1 MYNVHN
7 DIVFSCNKTPERT
20 ILFSQGEI
28 FSSTVKLEINFLLK
42 PQIYFTV
49 FDRLI
54 SALDNCE
61 TYSYHCGCFQLFNFC
76 YLLNMLH
83 LDPEPDTTPHLLLEQ
98 YLNPLNVET
107 SQYLYHH
114 HF

>member
-1 MYNVHN
+1 M
-7 DIVFSCNKTPERT
+7 ILFSLVIKTPERT

-83 LDPEPDTTPHLLLEQ
+83 LDPESDTTPHLLLEQ